1 MPAAKAAIEGAT
13 PNEIWCSVLAG
24 CSSHNSEGVPP
35 VFTHKIRQR
44 VELCAHQA
52 ALSPPPRDHAVEEVE
67 QKAERHQSQGCPQV
81 AGLVR
86 RAEAVAQGELD
97 RHDTAEAVHE
107 GDEVG
112 EVVSADQAEVAW
124 VLGLEEVGLL
134 VLGWV
139 LLVLCKCI
147 HSRCILTR
155 LLYGFFGSFLDA
167 IGDAGSLG
175 HVGGIWR

>member
-1 MPAAKAAIEGAT
+1 VFL
-13 PNEIWCSVLAG
+13 SQVQG
-24 CSSHNSEGVPP
+24 C
-35 VFTHKIRQR
+35 TICAHKIRQR

-52 ALSPPPRDHAVEEVE
+52 ALSPPSCDHAVKEVE
-67 QKAERHQSQGCPQV
+67 QKAERHQRQGSPQV
-81 AGLVR
+81 AGLVG

-112 EVVSADQAEVAW
+112 EVVGADQAEVSW

-134 VLGWV
+134 VLGWL
-139 LLVLCKCI
+139 LLVVC
-147 HSRCILTR
+147 RCSYSESILTR
-155 LLYGFFGSFLDA
+155 LLYSFFGSLLDA

-175 HVGGIWR
+175 HVGGVF